1 MVISKRLHLVAPE
14 KSLGDRFVK
23 RSYLL
28 LLLALVFT
36 GCGRGDPH
44 VPVTGTVKFSDGSVP
59 KGDVASI
66 TFQPAS
72 GGPGTKGASSLIAED
87 GSFSLRTLKPGDG
100 ALPGD
105 YQVTVHVV
113 DSYPRGKSLVADVF
127 TKPSTTPLKATVDAS
142 KENHF
147 DFVVERP

>member
-1 MVISKRLHLVAPE
+1 MKRLCPV
-14 KSLGDRFVK
+14 
-23 RSYLL
+23 
-28 LLLALVFT
+28 LLLALALA

-59 KGDVASI
+59 KGEIATI
-66 TFQPAS
+66 TFQPVSA
-72 GGPGTKGASSLIAED
+72 GPGAKGASSMIAED

-105 YQVTVHVV
+105 YLVTVHVM
-113 DSYPRGKSLVADVF
+113 DGYPQGKSVVADVF
-127 TKPSTTPLKATVDAS
+127 TKASSTPLKETVDGS

>member
-1 MVISKRLHLVAPE
+1 MKHLCP
-14 KSLGDRFVK
+14 
-23 RSYLL
+23 L
-28 LLLALVFT
+28 LLLALALA
-36 GCGRGDPH
+36 GCGKGDPR

-59 KGDVASI
+59 KGDMATI
-66 TFQPAS
+66 TFQPTS
-72 GGPGTKGASSLIAED
+72 GGPGAKGASSTIAED

-105 YQVTVHVV
+105 YQVTVHVMQG
-113 DSYPRGKSLVADVF
+113 YPRGKSLIADDF
-127 TKPSTTPLKATVDAS
+127 TKASATPLKATVDAS

>member
-1 MVISKRLHLVAPE
+1 MKNLCSVVPLAIVAI
-14 KSLGDRFVK
+14 V
-23 RSYLL
+23 LL
-28 LLLALVFT
+28 

-59 KGDVASI
+59 KGVISSV

-72 GGPGTKGASSLIAED
+72 SGPGAKGASSTIATED
-87 GSFSLRTLKPGDG
+87 GSFALRTVKPGDG

-105 YQVTVHVV
+105 YLVTIHVM
-113 DSYPRGKSLVADVF
+113 DGYPRGKSVVADAF
-127 TKPSTTPLKATVDAS
+127 TKSSTTPLKATVDAN

-147 DFVVERP
+147 DFVVEKP